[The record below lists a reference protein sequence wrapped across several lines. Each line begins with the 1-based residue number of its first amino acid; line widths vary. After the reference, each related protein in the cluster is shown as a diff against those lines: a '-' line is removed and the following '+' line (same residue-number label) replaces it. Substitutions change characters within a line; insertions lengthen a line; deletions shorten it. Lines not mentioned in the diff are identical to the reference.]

1 MSPMSS
7 GSLLRSGS
15 LAAVLAPWTTQQGGA
30 PPLSQPV
37 GSLEALRATWRA
49 PHNSYGSGTPP

>member
-1 MSPMSS
+1 MSPVGSA
-7 GSLLRSGS
+7 SLLRSGS
-15 LAAVLAPWTTQQGGA
+15 LAAVLAPWTTQQGA

-49 PHNSYGSGTPP
+49 PHNSYGSGT